1 MNSEVRMSVSSM
13 TRTGDKK
20 AVYVM
25 FQDGD
30 KSAEYSL
37 PGCRLVRNMGF
48 IDSELNSL
56 KEYIE
61 NEQDSIYAMAKG
73 VNPIKAL
80 MGDTG
85 EKYNQE

>member
-1 MNSEVRMSVSSM
+1 MNSEIKMSVSSM
-13 TRTGDKK
+13 TRAGDKK
-20 AVYVM
+20 AVYVL

-37 PGCRLVRNMGF
+37 PGCGLVRNKGF
-48 IDSELNSL
+48 SDAELKSL
-56 KEYIE
+56 KEYVD

-80 MGDTG
+80 IGDKG
-85 EKYNQE
+85 K

>member
-1 MNSEVRMSVSSM
+1 MNSEIKMSVSSM
-13 TRTGDKK
+13 TRSGDKK
-20 AVYVM
+20 AVYVL

-37 PGCRLVRNMGF
+37 PGCDLIRNKGF
-48 IDSELNSL
+48 SEDELKSL
-56 KEYIE
+56 KEYMD

-80 MGDTG
+80 MG
-85 EKYNQE
+85 KKS

>member
-1 MNSEVRMSVSSM
+1 MNSEVKMSVSSM

-37 PGCRLVRNMGF
+37 PGFN
-48 IDSELNSL
+48 DSELNSL

-85 EKYNQE
+85 KT

>member
-1 MNSEVRMSVSSM
+1 MNSEIKMSVSSM
-13 TRTGDKK
+13 TRSGDKK
-20 AVYVM
+20 AVYVL

-37 PGCRLVRNMGF
+37 PGCGLIRNKGF
-48 IDSELNSL
+48 REDELKSL
-56 KEYIE
+56 KEYMD

-80 MGDTG
+80 MG
-85 EKYNQE
+85 KKS

>member
-20 AVYVM
+20 AVYVF
-25 FQDGD
+25 FQDRD
-30 KSAEYSL
+30 KTAEFSL
-37 PGCRLVRNMGF
+37 PGCELVKNNGF
-48 IDSELNSL
+48 SEDDISQL

-85 EKYNQE
+85 KKYNQE